1 MGGLVVIPPTMTLAE
16 QDAIRQKA
24 VAERWSGSD
33 AVHKHLR
40 VTEADGDVF
49 LSVRNTEVHL
59 SPDEAEHYAEA
70 LWDAAQ
76 DARR

>member
-1 MGGLVVIPPTMTLAE
+1 MIPHPPTISE
-16 QDAIRQKA
+16 QDIARSKA

-33 AVHKHLR
+33 ALHKHLR
-40 VTEADGDVF
+40 VTECDGDVF

-70 LWDAAQ
+70 LWNAAQ
-76 DARR
+76 EARR